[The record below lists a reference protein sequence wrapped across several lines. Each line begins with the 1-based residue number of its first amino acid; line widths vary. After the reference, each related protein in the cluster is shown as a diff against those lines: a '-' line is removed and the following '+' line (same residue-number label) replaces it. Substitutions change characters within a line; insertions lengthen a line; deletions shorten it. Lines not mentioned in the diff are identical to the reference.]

1 MQYKLNLFFINN
13 EKGEIHMT
21 DNEIIKRLLEEHFE
35 LKEKL
40 RQTENAFRY
49 WYNKANDV
57 DEFES
62 SEKSGDTKV
71 MENV

>member
-1 MQYKLNLFFINN
+1 
-13 EKGEIHMT
+13 MT